1 MEEDPTDDESVEAA
15 EALHVEETSVAE
27 AEAEAV
33 SEPEASTDPIE
44 ESNVDRSKE
53 DQQAVATAED
63 ALLEDTTLDLA

>member
-15 EALHVEETSVAE
+15 EVLHVEEIPV
-27 AEAEAV
+27 AEAV
-33 SEPEASTDPIE
+33 SEPEASIDPIE
-44 ESNVDRSKE
+44 ESNVDRSEE